1 MQAFLT
7 LVRREIGGYF
17 TSFTGYTVLA
27 VVLLLIGLSFYS
39 IVDSLNGSP
48 TPIPVTELYYNT
60 VYFWLILLL
69 SAPVIT
75 MRSFAQEKDSGTFE
89 TLMTA
94 PVSDRQVVGSK
105 FVGSMI
111 FYGIIWLP
119 LLACTLILRSFIDVG
134 AAFDFGLLVS
144 TGLGILLIGFV
155 YMSMG
160 VFASSLTRS
169 QVTAAMISFA
179 LGVSL
184 FMMSFLGA
192 DLAGPDTLLHQTIK
206 VINLK
211 QYMQNFAAG
220 IIDTRPVVFC
230 LSVTALFLF
239 LTLRVVESRRWK

>member
-39 IVDSLNGSP
+39 IVDKLNGSP
-48 TPIPVTELYYNT
+48 TPIPVTEMYYQT

-94 PVSDRQVVGSK
+94 PVSDQQVVGSK
-105 FVGSMI
+105 FTGSMI

-144 TGLGILLIGFV
+144 TGLGIMLIGCV
-155 YMSMG
+155 YISMG

-169 QVTAAMISFA
+169 QVTAAMVSFA

-184 FMMSFLGA
+184 FMASFLGTE
-192 DLAGPDTLLHQTIK
+192 LAASDTLLNQVVK
-206 VINLK
+206 AVNL
-211 QYMQNFAAG
+211 QEFMRSFATG
-220 IIDTRPVVFC
+220 IIDTRPIVFC
-230 LSVTALFLF
+230 LSATALFLF

>member
-17 TSFTGYTVLA
+17 NSFTGYTVLA

-39 IVDSLNGSP
+39 VVDHLNGEA
-48 TPIPVTELYYNT
+48 TPIPVTELYYQT
-60 VYFWLILLL
+60 QYFWLILLL

-75 MRSFAQEKDSGTFE
+75 MKSFAQEKDSGTFE

-94 PVSDRQVVGSK
+94 PVSDQQVVGSK
-105 FVGSMI
+105 FIGSMI
-111 FYGIIWLP
+111 FYTMTWLP
-119 LLACTLILRSFIDVG
+119 LLACTLILRYFSQAE
-134 AAFDFGLLVS
+134 AAVDFGLLAC
-144 TGLGILLIGFV
+144 TGLGIMLIGCV
-155 YMSMG
+155 YISIG

-184 FMMSFLGA
+184 FMASFFGA
-192 DLAGPDTLLHQTIK
+192 DLAGPDTLLFQTVQI
-206 VINLK
+206 INLK
-211 QYMQNFAAG
+211 QYMQDFAAG
-220 IIDTRPVVFC
+220 VVDTRPVVFC
-230 LSVTALFLF
+230 LSVTAMFLF

>member
-1 MQAFLT
+1 MQAFFT

-39 IVDSLNGSP
+39 LVNQLNGVP
-48 TPIPVTELYYNT
+48 TPVPVTELYYKSL
-60 VYFWLILLL
+60 YFWLILLL
-69 SAPVIT
+69 AAPVIT

-111 FYGIIWLP
+111 FYGMIWLP
-119 LLACTLILRSFIDVG
+119 LLACTLILKSFIDEK
-134 AAFDFGLLVS
+134 AAFDFGLLAS
-144 TGLGILLIGFV
+144 TGFGIMLIGCV
-155 YMSMG
+155 YISMG

-179 LGVSL
+179 IGVSL
-184 FMMSFLGA
+184 FMVSFLGT
-192 DLAGPDTLLHQTIK
+192 DLADANSILYQTVQI
-206 VINLK
+206 VNLK
-211 QYMQNFAAG
+211 RYMLDFAAG
-220 IIDTRPVVFC
+220 VVDTRPVVFC
-230 LSVTALFLF
+230 LSVTAMFLF